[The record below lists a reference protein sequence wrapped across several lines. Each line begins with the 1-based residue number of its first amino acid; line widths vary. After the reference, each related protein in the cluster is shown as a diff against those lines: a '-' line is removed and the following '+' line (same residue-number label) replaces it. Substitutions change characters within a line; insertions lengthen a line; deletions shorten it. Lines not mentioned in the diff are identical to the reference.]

1 MDRRWALA
9 AVWALFAT
17 ASVGVGFGAAGLVG
31 DPFSDPGSV
40 TAVAPVTTSTPPPAT
55 ATPTPSDTSSGSPSP
70 SRSSGMH
77 PATSTPPADQ
87 PVVRSVT
94 TRGGYVAGSCRS
106 GLVTVSASPAVGWR
120 IDEVDGGPTEEAEV
134 KFQRSNGDGEV
145 QVKARCAGGDTR
157 FEVEDDHDGE
167 DSSGPGGG
175 DE

>member
-9 AVWALFAT
+9 AVWALFAA

-40 TAVAPVTTSTPPPAT
+40 TAVAPVTTSTPAPA
-55 ATPTPSDTSSGSPSP
+55 ASTPAPSHTRSDRPSP
-70 SRSSGMH
+70 SRTAVPH
-77 PATSTPPADQ
+77 PETSTPPADQ
-87 PVVRSVT
+87 PLVRSVT

-134 KFQRSNGDGEV
+134 KFKRSNGEGEV

-157 FEVEDDHDGE
+157 FEVEDDHDGQ

-175 DE
+175 DD